1 MLCVPN
7 NNRYRSSRFQN
18 SADEELVLFYAAGN
32 DAAFEEL
39 LWRYSEWICRA
50 FLHDTTETY
59 RTTADDAKDFA
70 QDFFISLAPEL
81 KKEHDF
87 AKGMFEHWV
96 KKCCKNDIIDWIR
109 KRHDDLPLPLDEETA
124 EVPFNDS
131 LQQTDLWTTL
141 GFELHK
147 LPQKERLIFIL
158 RYFKKLKFRQI
169 ADWLRTH
176 KKDETKVNDLTREYG
191 RILIKL
197 KRSSLRF
204 FL

>member
-1 MLCVPN
+1 
-7 NNRYRSSRFQN
+7 
-18 SADEELVLFYAAGN
+18 VLFYAAGN

-50 FLHDTTETY
+50 FIHDTVETY
-59 RTTADDAKDFA
+59 QTTVDDAKDFA
-70 QDFFISLAPEL
+70 QEFFISLAPEL
-81 KKEHDF
+81 KKEHEF
-87 AKGMFEHWV
+87 AKGMFEHWI
-96 KKCCKNDIIDWIR
+96 KRRCKNDIIDWIR
-109 KRHDDLPLPLDEETA
+109 KQHNDLPLPLDAVADVVADNEK
-124 EVPFNDS
+124 PR
-131 LQQTDLWTTL
+131 QTDFWTTL

-169 ADWLRTH
+169 ADWLRSH
-176 KKDETKVNDLTREYG
+176 KRGTPQAKDITREYG

-197 KRSSLRF
+197 RRSRLRF